1 MLAKVI
7 GLSKGGVVSAQK
19 VLAYLGRDGADQ
31 ANELIQFGT
40 PEMGAINLDAN
51 LITAQDRKDV
61 AELWDSMVSN
71 NHGIR
76 SNPFYHVALNWQEGE
91 HPDAE
96 HVQNA
101 CKHVMQ
107 ALGMQECD
115 AVWAIHRDT
124 DNDHVHLVINRVR
137 SEDFQLVHVP
147 AWDYLKLDKAMRELE
162 IEQGWSHSNG
172 PWIALEVEGKTE
184 IVRMSRKERRA
195 RGLLQDA
202 NLVSDG
208 SGLTQAAI
216 RSEKN
221 SGDDSFQRWVA
232 GSPSM
237 FLKQLLNQD
246 HPNWQMVHECLATQ
260 GLRITPKGSGMI
272 VIGLAEDGSELAAK
286 ASQLGRFA
294 TKAALEKALGPY
306 EPSNSALKLETNA
319 YLIDKRGHLFDK
331 GPVLF
336 NGQAAPFDVGADIR
350 AEKVK
355 ARADARLI
363 LMERFELDQ
372 AQKKATRISLR
383 TEMREAHALEKNAL
397 RVSLK
402 DRRQA
407 ARLIAKSKGRDV
419 GIALSLFAFE
429 AAKEREAL
437 LSRQAAERKALT
449 AHVSRNQVLRN
460 WLETEALSGDAAAQS
475 ALRGIIYREQ
485 REKKLK
491 ESAIEGQEQGV
502 FKKMDLSQLHAEV
515 DARCRRITYRNQTG
529 QKQFTDTGPRI
540 EVHIKTGA
548 GLDAALKVAAQK
560 YGGRITLTGSGA
572 FREQAAR
579 AATRLGITVLDKDLA
594 SVVSNERQA
603 SQYPAQKPPRNTT
616 PAVSLGGSRGKKD
629 KGNER

>member
-31 ANELIQFGT
+31 AHELAEFGA
-40 PEMGAINLDAN
+40 PEMGAINLDAD
-51 LITAQDRKDV
+51 LVTAQDRKDV
-61 AELWDSMVSN
+61 AELWDYMVSN
-71 NHGIR
+71 NHGVR

-137 SEDFQLVHVP
+137 SEGFQLVHVP

-162 IEQGWSHSNG
+162 IEQGWAHSNG
-172 PWIALEVEGKTE
+172 PWIALEVEGRTE

-195 RGLLQDA
+195 KGLLKEA

-208 SGLTQAAI
+208 AGLSQSAI
-216 RSEKN
+216 RAEKN
-221 SGDDSFQRWVA
+221 TGEDSFQRWIA
-232 GSPSM
+232 GKPAM
-237 FLKQLLNQD
+237 LLKEVLAKED
-246 HPNWQMVHECLATQ
+246 SSWKKVHECLAIQ
-260 GLRITPKGSGMI
+260 GLKITPKGSGMI
-272 VIGLAEDGSELAAK
+272 VVGLAEDGSELAAK

-306 EPSNSALKLETNA
+306 EPANSGIQIKANA
-319 YLIDKRGHLFDK
+319 YLIEKKVIEAPQDKLPSDNPINDR
-331 GPVLF
+331 
-336 NGQAAPFDVGADIR
+336 DVR
-350 AEKVK
+350 AK
-355 ARADARLI
+355 ARADARAA
-363 LMERFELDQ
+363 LMERFDNDQ
-372 AQKKATRISLR
+372 KQKKADRLVMRSELR
-383 TEMREAHALEKNAL
+383 DSHALEKTAF
-397 RVSLK
+397 RVDLK
-402 DRRQA
+402 ERRQA
-407 ARLIAKSKGRDV
+407 VRSQAKARGQDV
-419 GIALSLFAFE
+419 RIALSLFAFE

-437 LSRQAAERKALT
+437 LARHASERQALT
-449 AHVSRNQVLRN
+449 NQVPRNQVLRN
-460 WLETEALSGDAAAQS
+460 WLEGQAVNGDTAAQA
-475 ALRGIIYREQ
+475 ALRGIAYREQ

-491 ESAIEGQEQGV
+491 EAAIEGEEQGE
-502 FKKMDLSQLHAEV
+502 FKRLSLSKLQAEV
-515 DARCRRITYRNQTG
+515 DARRRRITYKNLAG

-540 EVHIKTGA
+540 EMHA
-548 GLDAALKVAAQK
+548 QSSEALEAALKVASQK
-560 YGGRITLTGSGA
+560 YGGKITLTGSGI

-594 SVVSNERQA
+594 SVVAHEKLAIQSVSRRPSFTPKPSIPVKPKKGSENER
-603 SQYPAQKPPRNTT
+603 
-616 PAVSLGGSRGKKD
+616 
-629 KGNER
+629 